1 MFHLAAACCFL
12 VVTMLANRER
22 LTQRFL
28 LFLVGLPFRLVFA
41 ILRSSALLIDS
52 YMPLDAPLSE
62 DFLLSPL
69 LAANA
74 APAAIC
80 CFFDFAGIQFFLLV
94 LEALYFA
101 SKILLCF
108 AKFLLKT
115 SKQFVLL
122 SLAEYQIVIG

>member
-1 MFHLAAACCFL
+1 MFRLAATCCFL
-12 VVTMLANRER
+12 VVTMLASRER

-41 ILRSSALLIDS
+41 ILRSSALLIDL

-80 CFFDFAGIQFFLLV
+80 CFFDFAGIQFSF
-94 LEALYFA
+94 
-101 SKILLCF
+101 SCF
-108 AKFLLKT
+108 
-115 SKQFVLL
+115 SL
-122 SLAEYQIVIG
+122 SLRNPVQSSKGFLASSNKTRR